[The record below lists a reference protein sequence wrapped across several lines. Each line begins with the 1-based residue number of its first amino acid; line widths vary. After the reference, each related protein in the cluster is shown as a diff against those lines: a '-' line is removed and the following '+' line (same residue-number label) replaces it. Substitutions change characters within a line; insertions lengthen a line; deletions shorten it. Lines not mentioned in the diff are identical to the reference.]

1 MHQLKIMRLPRQGRL
16 APLPQYQT
24 EGAAAMDLCAFLEEP
39 LTLAPGQR
47 ALVPTGL
54 AIELPPLCA
63 GLLLARSGLAS
74 RAGVALS
81 NGVGLIDPDY
91 RGELLVALENR
102 GEGPFTVRDG
112 DRVAQLLLTPFV
124 RPQLCEDTLSE
135 TARGTGGIGSTGVR

>member
-16 APLPQYQT
+16 APLPRYQT

-63 GLLLARSGLAS
+63 GLVLARSGLAS

-102 GEGPFTVRDG
+102 GQEPFTVRDG